1 MIGRIKGLLLEKQAN
16 QILLDV
22 NGLAYEVE
30 VPMSTLFQLPETGKE
45 LSLHTHLVVREDA
58 QLLYGFY
65 ESHER
70 TLFRLLIKLNGVG
83 PKMALGIL
91 SGLNIRELAE
101 CVQRNDVNS
110 LVRLPGVGKKTAE
123 RLIIEL
129 RDKLEDWYQEG
140 DIPGSSA
147 EGTSGQLSGQTNRII
162 REAEDALIA
171 LGYKP
176 QDAGKV
182 INQVALKLEEEGQ
195 TLDTSMLVRVALKGM
210 SA

>member
-1 MIGRIKGLLLEKQAN
+1 MIGRIKGTLLDKQAN
-16 QILLDV
+16 QILVDV
-22 NGLAYEVE
+22 NGLAYEIE
-30 VPMSTLFQLPETGKE
+30 VPMSTLFQLPNAGSETV
-45 LSLHTHLVVREDA
+45 LHTHLVVREDA

-101 CVQRNDVNS
+101 CVRRNDLNA

-129 RDKLEDWYQEG
+129 RDKLEDWYQEENESPQ
-140 DIPGSSA
+140 D
-147 EGTSGQLSGQTNRII
+147 GTSQALSGQSNSGII

-176 QDAGKV
+176 QYASKA
-182 INQVALKLEEEGQ
+182 INQIALKLEGEAQE
-195 TLDTSMLVRVALKGM
+195 LETSLLVRMALKGM
-210 SA
+210 AG